1 MTKIFIDGGAGATGL
16 NIAERLSTRKDIN
29 LLTLPESERKDILAR
44 KKALNEAD
52 VAILCLPDAAAEEA
66 VTLIENERTVV
77 IDTSTAHRTA
87 EGWTYGFSELIG
99 KDKIAAA
106 KRIANP
112 GCHASGFIALI
123 RPLVKSGLLDKGE
136 LLTAFSLTGYT
147 GGGKK
152 MIAEYEG
159 TGRDALLD
167 APRQYG
173 LGQRHKHLPEMKAIC
188 GLEFAPCFCPIVGDF
203 PRGMEVTVPL
213 FLSQIKGTKADIIA
227 AYESVYTGKVVRYKE
242 SADESGFMSASKI
255 AGRDG
260 MEISVSGD
268 DERILLVARFDNLGK
283 GAGGAA
289 IQNLNIVLGADE
301 TEGLKL

>member
-1 MTKIFIDGGAGATGL
+1 MTKIFIDGGAGTTGL

-123 RPLVKSGLLDKGE
+123 RPLVKSALLDKGE